1 MAVLN
6 KIRQQ
11 SVVLI
16 VVIALA
22 LFAFILSDLFR
33 KSNAFSGSQ
42 DVIASINGTEIHRE
56 AFMGKVEM
64 AQRQMGPNGT
74 STQAMNRVWDQEVR
88 KAVLQKQFEE
98 LGLTVE
104 KDQMR
109 ELLKQNLSSLPDFS
123 NEAGVFDE
131 NKLNEFIANLK
142 AINPDRAPI
151 GNSLINYNE
160 WVDSE
165 ASIAISGQQQ
175 SYFNMIKA
183 GIASTLGEA
192 EVEYNLENETVDLKY
207 VQIAYSTIAD
217 SLVNVSKSE
226 IKDYINNHKKK
237 FEVEASRDINFVEFK
252 EVASVEDEDE
262 VKGSVAKMLDNK
274 VEYNDVSKLNDTIVG
289 FKNTNDVETFINT
302 YSDVKYN
309 DAFVKKETLPSG
321 VQDSIFNLSVG
332 AFYGPYKD
340 SEMYKITKLVAEKTL
355 PDSVKVRHILIPF
368 VGAQSAQP
376 DVTRTEEEAKKTADS
391 VLAIVK
397 ANKAKFPELVTALS
411 SDQGSVEKGG
421 EYDYHPYNSMVSEF
435 NNFEFEGKTGDMG
448 VVKTIFGFHVIEI
461 LGQKGQSKLVKVAT
475 LAQKIEPSEKT
486 IDASFNNVSNFEIAI
501 QNKDFQEVAK
511 EKNLEI
517 KPVNSIKELDENIP
531 GLGSQRAIVRW
542 AFEDGTKVGD
552 TKRFS
557 IPSGGYVVAQVSAIN
572 EKGLMSVEAASA
584 TVIPEIRKDKKAKMI
599 RDGIKGKTV
608 EEIAKNKNLS
618 VMTAS
623 AVNMKNPTLAGAGVE
638 PKVVGAAFGRKVGES
653 TGLIDGEK
661 GVYMVSVTNKTQ
673 APKLDTYQAV
683 ANRLTTARVN
693 EAQTKVYDALK
704 EGADIEDHRAK
715 FY

>member
-6 KIRQQ
+6 KIRQR
-11 SVVLI
+11 SIFLI
-16 VVIALA
+16 AIIALA
-22 LFAFILSDLFR
+22 LFSFVLSDLFR
-33 KSNAFSGSQ
+33 NSSAFSGSQ
-42 DVIASINGTEIHRE
+42 DVIASIDGTDINRE
-56 AFMGKVEM
+56 DFMGKVEL

-88 KAVLQKQFEE
+88 RAVLQKQFEE

-142 AINPDRAPI
+142 AISPTRAPI
-151 GNSLINYNE
+151 GNSMINYDE

-165 ASIAISGQQQ
+165 KSIAVSGQQQ

-183 GIASTLGEA
+183 GVSSTIGEA

-207 VQIAYSTIAD
+207 VQVAYTTIAD

-226 IKDYINNHKKK
+226 ISSYMEDHKKK

-252 EVASVEDEDE
+252 EVASAEDEEE
-262 VKGSVAKMLDNK
+262 VKNNVLSMMDNK
-274 VEYNDVSKLNDTIVG
+274 VEYNEVSKLNDTVVG
-289 FKNTNDVETFINT
+289 FRNTNDIEGFINT

-309 DAFVKKETLPSG
+309 DAFVKKETLPAS
-321 VQDSIFNLSVG
+321 VQDTIYNLGVG
-332 AFYGPYKD
+332 QYYGPYTD
-340 SEMYKITKLVAEKTL
+340 SNMIKITKVVAEKSL
-355 PDSVKVRHILIPF
+355 PDSVKARHILIPF
-368 VGAQSAQP
+368 IGSRSA
-376 DVTRTEEEAKKTADS
+376 TEETTQTEEQAKATADS
-391 VLAIVK
+391 LLSVIKGDRKKFVSLLDFSIDKVSNEKEGVLDWYAYNAMVP
-397 ANKAKFPELVTALS
+397 AFR
-411 SDQGSVEKGG
+411 
-421 EYDYHPYNSMVSEF
+421 DYT
-435 NNFEFEGKTGDMG
+435 FENKTGDLG
-448 VVKTIFGFHVIEI
+448 VVKSDFGFHVIEI
-461 LGQKGQSKLVKVAT
+461 LGQKGNSRLVKVAT
-475 LAQKIEPSEKT
+475 LAQKIEPSERT

-501 QNKDFQEVAK
+501 QDKDFQAVAK
-511 EKNLEI
+511 EKDLAV
-517 KPVNSIKELDENIP
+517 KPVNGIKELDENIP
-531 GLGSQRAIVRW
+531 GLGSQRTIVRW

-572 EKGLMSVEAASA
+572 EKGLMNVEAASA
-584 TVIPEIRKDKKAKMI
+584 TVIPEIRKEKKAKMI
-599 RDGIKGKTV
+599 REGIKGKTV

-618 VMTAS
+618 VMTAA
-623 AVNMKNPTLAGAGVE
+623 AVNMKNPTLAGAGLE
-638 PKVVGAAFGRKVGES
+638 PKVVGTAFGLKTGES
-653 TGLIDGEK
+653 SGLIDGDK
-661 GVYMVSVTNKTQ
+661 GVYMLTVTNKTQ
-673 APKLDTYQAV
+673 APKLDNYQAV

-693 EAQTKVYDALK
+693 ESQTKVFEALK
-704 EGADIEDHRAK
+704 EAADIEDHRAK